1 MYSITKQPYLSLL
14 TYNKEES
21 KIVKRTYKFFTFIII
36 LYTIINVLLF
46 ACTAVPAMICK
57 EEITATPLYADKNNM
72 PLYDVKV
79 TYMYQYDG
87 KNYMGSDYDNKKNL
101 ESMKNSQ
108 IRIWVNKSNPNRS
121 IMHKKGDLCV
131 FFLVNIIFGSIWL
144 IISGKDGKKKAE
156 SPQT

>member
-36 LYTIINVLLF
+36 LYTITNVLLF

-144 IISGKDGKKKAE
+144 IISCKDGKKKAE

>member
-1 MYSITKQPYLSLL
+1 
-14 TYNKEES
+14 
-21 KIVKRTYKFFTFIII
+21 
-36 LYTIINVLLF
+36 
-46 ACTAVPAMICK
+46 
-57 EEITATPLYADKNNM
+57 M